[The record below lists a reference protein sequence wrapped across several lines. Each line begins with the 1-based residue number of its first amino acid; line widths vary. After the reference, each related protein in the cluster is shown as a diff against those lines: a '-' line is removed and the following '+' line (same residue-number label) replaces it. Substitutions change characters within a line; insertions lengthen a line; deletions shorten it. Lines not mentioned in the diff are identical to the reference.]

1 MTTIR
6 KRLEQLSHDMAEL
19 GTDMERAE
27 CWCDELSAHG
37 QELQN
42 AAVLARTWADGIREQ
57 LCDAVDEDAPKLN
70 EPKRCLFYD
79 CGWCYHVGGQHQG
92 CVGRDDCGA
101 YEPRN

>member
-19 GTDMERAE
+19 GADMERAE
-27 CWCDELSAHG
+27 WRCDELSAHG

-57 LCDAVDEDAPKLN
+57 LCDSVDEDAPKKCIHLDGRVCTN
-70 EPKRCLFYD
+70 DGLPEHQMRCGK
-79 CGWCYHVGGQHQG
+79 GWCDG
-92 CVGRDDCGA
+92 